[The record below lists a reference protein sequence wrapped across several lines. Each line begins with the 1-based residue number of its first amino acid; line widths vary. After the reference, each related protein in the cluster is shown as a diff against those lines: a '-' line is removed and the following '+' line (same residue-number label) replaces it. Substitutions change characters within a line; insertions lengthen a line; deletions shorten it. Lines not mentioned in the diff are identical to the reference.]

1 MRKQTDIKTSPVP
14 FFIKPITSRIGD
26 KILTSFVEP
35 NCVTHFSFLE
45 SQLQTSGG
53 QYLCGK
59 HLTGADILLSFPLI
73 AGKGTAFTKEKYPGV
88 WAYTERLEKEKGYEK
103 AVEKIVEIEGKF
115 EASLPR

>member
-1 MRKQTDIKTSPVP
+1 M
-14 FFIKPITSRIGD
+14 
-26 KILTSFVEP
+26 
-35 NCVTHFSFLE
+35 
-45 SQLQTSGG
+45 
-53 QYLCGK
+53 
-59 HLTGADILLSFPLI
+59 I